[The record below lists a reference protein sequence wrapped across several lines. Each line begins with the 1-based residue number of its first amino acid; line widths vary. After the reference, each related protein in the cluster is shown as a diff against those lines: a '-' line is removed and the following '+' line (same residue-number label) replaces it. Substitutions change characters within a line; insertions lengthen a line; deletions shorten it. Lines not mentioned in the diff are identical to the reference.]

1 MAVNGAVKVKTF
13 CPNSRAVL
21 SLLAKL
27 PGAEAHMPV
36 GHSAESRA
44 YRAVGEIARHHI
56 QIVRQAAGKLTEAS
70 DLPIVQQ
77 AAGRPRPK

>member
-1 MAVNGAVKVKTF
+1 
-13 CPNSRAVL
+13 
-21 SLLAKL
+21 
-27 PGAEAHMPV
+27 MPV

-56 QIVRQAAGKLTEAS
+56 QIVQQAAGKLTEAS